1 MTTMKY
7 DHELHLKCGALLLTA
22 FKKFRNNSWKN
33 YGLWPNHNLIAPT
46 LSWDVMLIMTKV
58 KLELISDPSM
68 YLFFKKG
75 MRSGDSSQQ

>member
-1 MTTMKY
+1 MT
-7 DHELHLKCGALLLTA
+7 
-22 FKKFRNNSWKN
+22 
-33 YGLWPNHNLIAPT
+33 NHNLIAPT